1 MRDLFLELVR
11 ASGLSPVFAERSFER
26 VLTKAGLTRDNL
38 TKTHI
43 RSLLPGIEKTL
54 LLYLPPD
61 EVSQRVVALRALA
74 E

>member
-1 MRDLFLELVR
+1 MRDLFSELVR
-11 ASGLSPVFAERSFER
+11 ASGLSPVFAVRSFER
-26 VLTKAGLTRDNL
+26 VLTKAGLTRDGL

-54 LLYLPPD
+54 LLYLPP
-61 EVSQRVVALRALA
+61 EEASQRVVALRELA